1 LPPGPREARPEDKL
15 REAEQTGGGRP
26 RAARA
31 TSISASAGFNPG
43 SAPPPRWGRK
53 TARGGEKFRSA
64 LFVILFAL
72 LAQPVL
78 AQGGFSDWAAI
89 VVAGDWHAHD
99 GSPSE
104 IFDNARRDVTRDLIA
119 LGFARENVMEFSARP
134 GASNGPVNAQ
144 AIGNALW
151 DLSNRT
157 RGGCLLY
164 FSSHGSPDGVV
175 LGDSILQPNQ
185 LARILTN
192 SCAGRPTVVVVS
204 ACFSGIFE
212 PALAGANRLI
222 LTAARGDRTSFGCG
236 QTDRY
241 PYFDECLLSVW
252 PRSDGFPTLGRE
264 AQNCVAAREKKEH
277 VGPPSEPQMSIGAN
291 IESEL
296 PKWR

>member
-1 LPPGPREARPEDKL
+1 MGISKGSRQETAKHETKLNVTIRGHTNPKFLPQR
-15 REAEQTGGGRP
+15 GGGN
-26 RAARA
+26 
-31 TSISASAGFNPG
+31 IL
-43 SAPPPRWGRK
+43 
-53 TARGGEKFRSA
+53 SA

-72 LAQPVL
+72 FAQPVR

-104 IFDNARRDVTRDLIA
+104 IFNNARRDVARDLIA
-119 LGFARENVMEFSARP
+119 LGFAPKNVAEFSARP
-134 GASNGPVNAQ
+134 GASDRPVDAQ

-157 RGGCLLY
+157 SGGCLLY

-175 LGDSILQPNQ
+175 LGGSILKPNQ
-185 LARILTN
+185 LARILSN
-192 SCAGRPTVVVVS
+192 SCAERPTVVVVS
-204 ACFSGIFE
+204 ACFSGIFV

-252 PRSDGFPTLGRE
+252 PHADGFPALGHG
-264 AQNCVAAREKKEH
+264 AQKCVAAREKKEH

-291 IESEL
+291 VEPEL